1 MFSGSAVLEKKE
13 MVDQGKVKELVDT
26 IVGDWSGHGMCG
38 KFQATTHQ
46 PGLCNQTKIG
56 G

>member
-1 MFSGSAVLEKKE
+1 MGQLFLEKKE
-13 MVDQGKVKELVDT
+13 MVDQGKVKELVDA
-26 IVGDWSGHGMCG
+26 IVGDWGGHGMCG